1 MLTIFRISN
10 HYMSNIEHGNDQFIA
25 VVASYQDADRENRH
39 MFQVYKAHMDRPFD
53 EHEATTIIERY
64 CNSKENAIQYFEEW
78 CKKQGE

>member
-10 HYMSNIEHGNDQFIA
+10 HYMSPIEEGDDQVIA
-25 VVASYQDADRENRH
+25 IVASYQDADREFRH
-39 MFQVYKAHMDRPFD
+39 MFQVYKSHMDKPFD